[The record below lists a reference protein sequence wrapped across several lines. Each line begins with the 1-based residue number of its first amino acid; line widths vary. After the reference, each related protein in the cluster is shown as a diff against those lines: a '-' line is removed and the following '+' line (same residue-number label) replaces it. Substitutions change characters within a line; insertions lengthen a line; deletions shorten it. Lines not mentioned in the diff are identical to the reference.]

1 MNEKQYMLVKVIQK
15 IEVFKHFDGTD
26 VQRLLKVCKFRNFQ
40 QGEHIYTRGEASDE
54 MLILLKGQLRVVS
67 PSGDDLAVI
76 QPGNPIGEMGLFTGQ
91 PRSADI
97 VANDKSTAIVLR
109 DEELKGLL
117 AGAIDMHIK
126 VLYNVINILSQ
137 RVSDANG
144 LTETQARL
152 IRDLEKKL
160 GGAGGA
166 DDEYDDDEYEEEE
179 LEPVVG
185 QE

>member
-1 MNEKQYMLVKVIQK
+1 
-15 IEVFKHFDGTD
+15 
-26 VQRLLKVCKFRNFQ
+26 
-40 QGEHIYTRGEASDE
+40 
-54 MLILLKGQLRVVS
+54 
-67 PSGDDLAVI
+67 
-76 QPGNPIGEMGLFTGQ
+76 
-91 PRSADI
+91 
-97 VANDKSTAIVLR
+97 
-109 DEELKGLL
+109 
-117 AGAIDMHIK
+117 IDMHIK

-166 DDEYDDDEYEEEE
+166 VDEYDDDEYEEEE